1 MFESTVKFLRC
12 VRCGSKLDLDIYAN
26 DTEVKEGILECKNC
40 QLVFPIIE
48 KIPVLWD
55 DFSKYLTSR
64 TILGGKMFRSATST
78 KMKNFLKS
86 ALTKNN
92 SSPKF
97 VDVTAL
103 EDRWSNIY
111 QNSKNSKFY
120 LKIKNNLKYLSTSK
134 LVLEYG
140 CSIGIMTSYLSDS
153 HDVVFGVD
161 KSFNALKHAKQS
173 SDSTNLDYV
182 VADLLSPVFGK
193 LQFDLILALNILEL
207 VEPSELLKHVSKQIS
222 TGHLVISDP
231 YDFDRGI
238 NSVKKPLDEY
248 SLRKSL
254 EKSNFKISPKTK
266 NPSFLPWNLKINS
279 RATLNYKVDLIIA
292 KK

>member
-12 VRCGSKLDLDIYAN
+12 VRCGSKLDLDIYSN
-26 DTEVKEGILECKNC
+26 DIEVIEGVLECKNC

-55 DFSKYLTSR
+55 DFSKYLASR
-64 TILGGKMFRSATST
+64 TILGGKMFRSTIST
-78 KMKNFLKS
+78 KMKNLLKS
-86 ALTKNN
+86 TLIENN
-92 SSPKF
+92 SSPKI
-97 VDVTAL
+97 VDVTTL

-120 LKIKNNLKYLSTSK
+120 LKLKNNLQHLPTSK

-140 CSIGIMTSYLSDS
+140 CSIGILTSHLSDS
-153 HDVVFGVD
+153 HDMVFGVD
-161 KSFNALKHAKQS
+161 KSFNALKYAKKT
-173 SDSTNLDYV
+173 SDNTNLDYIA
-182 VADLLSPVFGK
+182 ADLLSPIFGK

-207 VEPSELLKHVSKQIS
+207 VEPSELLKHVSKQMT

-254 EKSNFKISPKTK
+254 ETSNFKISPKTK

>member
-1 MFESTVKFLRC
+1 MFESTIKFLRC

-26 DTEVKEGILECKNC
+26 AIEVNEGVLECKNC

-48 KIPVLWD
+48 KIPLLWD
-55 DFSKYLTSR
+55 DFSKYLASR

-78 KMKNFLKS
+78 KMKNFLKTT
-86 ALTKNN
+86 LTKNN
-92 SSPKF
+92 SAPKI
-97 VDVTAL
+97 VDVTTL

-111 QNSKNSKFY
+111 QNSKNSNFY
-120 LKIKNNLKYLSTSK
+120 LKIKNNLKYLPTSK

-140 CSIGIMTSYLSDS
+140 CSIGIMTSHLSDS
-153 HDVVFGVD
+153 HDMVFGID
-161 KSFNALKHAKQS
+161 KSFNALKYAKKT
-173 SDSTNLDYV
+173 SDNTNLDYV

-207 VEPSELLKHVSKQIS
+207 VEPSELLKHVSKQIT
-222 TGHLVISDP
+222 TGNLVISDP

-254 EKSNFKISPKTK
+254 KKSNFKISSNTK

>member
-12 VRCGSKLDLDIYAN
+12 VRCGSKLDLDICSN
-26 DTEVKEGILECKNC
+26 DIEVIEGVLECKNC

-55 DFSKYLTSR
+55 DFSKYLASR

-78 KMKNFLKS
+78 KMKNLLKS
-86 ALTKNN
+86 TLTENN
-92 SSPKF
+92 SNPKII
-97 VDVTAL
+97 DVTTL

-120 LKIKNNLKYLSTSK
+120 LKIKNNLKYLPTSK

-140 CSIGIMTSYLSDS
+140 CSIGILTSHLSDS
-153 HDVVFGVD
+153 HDMVFGID
-161 KSFNALKHAKQS
+161 KSFNALKYAKKT
-173 SDSTNLDYV
+173 SDNTNLDYV
-182 VADLLSPVFGK
+182 AADLLSPIFGK

-207 VEPSELLKHVSKQIS
+207 VEPSELLKHVSKQMT